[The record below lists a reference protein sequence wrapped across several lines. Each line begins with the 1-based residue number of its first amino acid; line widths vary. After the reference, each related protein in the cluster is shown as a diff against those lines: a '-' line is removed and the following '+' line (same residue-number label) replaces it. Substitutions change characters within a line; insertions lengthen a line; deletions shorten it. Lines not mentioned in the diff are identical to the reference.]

1 MLLIRSY
8 GSLWKLIEWML
19 VRSYLRNCL
28 FMYGKECKYRFFYD
42 LRGGMFW
49 YWNWFR
55 DNICG
60 IVILIFSYILFVRKF
75 WEEFDELV

>member
-28 FMYGKECKYRFFYD
+28 FLYGKECKYRFFCD
-42 LRGGMFW
+42 LKGGMFEDF
-49 YWNWFR
+49 NWFR

-60 IVILIFSYILFVRKF
+60 IVILINYILFVRKF
-75 WEEFDELV
+75 GEEFDELV